1 MDGSVTESQFL
12 HIWKCY
18 HISRDEKLK
27 EQLILSRMPLIRAV
41 SARAVLHCPK
51 DMDLEDINGY
61 AVLGFIE
68 ALDRFDPRVHTSFPA
83 FAVCWMRGRIA
94 HGAREHAGIKRSQ
107 IKYLTQTISLNTGTA
122 EEELLERIADPEDA
136 LGDLEDRLAM
146 HQLHSLLEKQIAKL
160 EPRQQMIIRRHYY
173 EKVSLRRL
181 GQDLGCSPSWISFQH
196 RQALERLRESVGRE
210 PLFAEEKSQYLA

>member
-1 MDGSVTESQFL
+1 MDGSVTEAQFL

-18 HISRDEKLK
+18 HVSRDEKLK

-51 DMDLEDINGY
+51 DMDPEDINGY
-61 AVLGFIE
+61 AVLGFME
-68 ALDRFDPRVHTSFPA
+68 ALDRFDPHTHTNFSA

-107 IKYLTQTISLNTGTA
+107 IKYLTQTVSLNTDIV
-122 EEELLERIADPEDA
+122 EEELIERIPDPDDA
-136 LGDLEDRLAM
+136 LGALEDRMALS
-146 HQLHSLLEKQIAKL
+146 QLHGLLEKQIAKL

-181 GQDLGCSPSWISFQH
+181 GHDLGCSPSWVSCQH
-196 RQALERLRESVGRE
+196 RQALEQLRESVARE
-210 PLFAEEKSQYLA
+210 PLFTEEKSQYLA